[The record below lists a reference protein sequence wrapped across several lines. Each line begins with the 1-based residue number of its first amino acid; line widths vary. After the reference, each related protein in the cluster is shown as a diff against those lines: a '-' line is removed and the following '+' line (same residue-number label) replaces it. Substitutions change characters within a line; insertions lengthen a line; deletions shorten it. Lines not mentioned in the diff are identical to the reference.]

1 MVDAIIR
8 EWLRQVL
15 GVEAARSRYG
25 DEAFRV
31 LIAIFYADD
40 RIVFARS
47 LFKPIGLRTNTTN
60 TKGMTCVSTRIQTK
74 WSHEVYINVRHM
86 AFILLTNGRTVG
98 AEEYPLLRYFLFW
111 LESLV

>member
-31 LIAIFYADD
+31 LIAIFYADN

-74 WSHEVYINVRHM
+74 WSHEVYINVRHG
-86 AFILLTNGRTVG
+86 FHTPDQWQNCWSRGIIL
-98 AEEYPLLRYFLFW
+98 YFDTFY
-111 LESLV
+111 SG